1 MMFALI
7 TLKTTIRRN
16 DHCKGAQRAG
26 LKLVEALQNHH
37 MITEFRIRAKDSRI
51 PFFRVGGHRGELR
64 NGPIATSSP
73 SHLLTFHALTFLRR
87 PSPRAPIP
95 AKVSTIVIEFQSS
108 RKSAHWKS
116 ANSSPDSMRTPDE
129 GRMQVI
135 ALTD

>member
-37 MITEFRIRAKDSRI
+37 TITEFRIRAKDSRI

-64 NGPIATSSP
+64 NRPIRDKLAFP
-73 SHLLTFHALTFLRR
+73 LADVPCINVL
-87 PSPRAPIP
+87 APP
-95 AKVSTIVIEFQSS
+95 QSA
-108 RKSAHWKS
+108 RT
-116 ANSSPDSMRTPDE
+116 NSCQGFDDCY
-129 GRMQVI
+129 
-135 ALTD
+135 